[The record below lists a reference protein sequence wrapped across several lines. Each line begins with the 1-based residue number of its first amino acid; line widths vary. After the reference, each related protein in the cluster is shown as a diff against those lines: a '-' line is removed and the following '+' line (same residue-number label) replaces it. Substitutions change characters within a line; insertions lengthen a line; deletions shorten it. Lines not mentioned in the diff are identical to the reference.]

1 MNYRPFG
8 ATGMKVSEVGFG
20 AWAIGG
26 QSYGAVERAES
37 LRALA
42 RAEELGC
49 NFVDTAAVY
58 GDSEDVLGEFLRGRR
73 DKWLVA
79 TKFSNQAEGLL
90 KTAEEQ
96 LERLGVATIDFYQL
110 HWVPAEHERHFFD
123 ELYALKDSGKA
134 RFIGVSLKTAKNID
148 YVLDHTE
155 IDGFQIPFSLLDPEP
170 YLSRLE
176 RIRQKNV
183 GIIIRST
190 LKQGFLSGKYTRDSV
205 FPDASDQRHEW
216 SREQIA
222 LTVDSVEQFRF
233 LEQEAGSL
241 AAAAARY
248 PLAFPETSTVILGTK
263 TVEQAEENFGHVPRG
278 VISKDSLGR
287 IREIQQSLTAESGG
301 LFGRIRRKL
310 QSLRG

>member
-1 MNYRPFG
+1 MNFRDFG

-26 QSYGAVERAES
+26 QSYGAVDRAES

-58 GDSEDVLGEFLRGRR
+58 GNSEEVLGEFLRGRR

-79 TKFSNQAEGLL
+79 TKFSNQDGGLL

-96 LERLGVATIDFYQL
+96 LKRLGVETIDFYQL
-110 HWVPAEHERHFFD
+110 HWVPAEHERHFID
-123 ELYALKDSGKA
+123 ELYSLKRSGKA
-134 RFIGVSLKTAKNID
+134 RFIGVSLKTAKSID

-170 YLSRLE
+170 YLSRLA
-176 RIRQKNV
+176 RIREKNV
-183 GIIIRST
+183 GIIVRSS
-190 LKQGFLSGKYTRDSV
+190 LKQGFLTRKYTRESV

-222 LTVDSVEQFRF
+222 RTVDSVETFRF
-233 LEQEAGSL
+233 LEEDAGSL
-241 AAAAARY
+241 AVAAARY

-263 TVEQAEENFGHVPRG
+263 TASQADENFGIVPDGTLSEANLR
-278 VISKDSLGR
+278 R
-287 IREIQQSLTAESGG
+287 IREIQEKLKPDSDG
-301 LFGRIRRKL
+301 LLGRIRRKL
-310 QSLRG
+310 RSLRG